1 MQIVM
6 KKKIF
11 LVLLIFSS
19 LVFFGQTGTTNFGI
33 NSGTQGNYNS
43 FFGLDTGP
51 VTTGNENVFVG
62 SYAGY
67 NNTNGN
73 HNIFIGKGSGYQNT
87 TGHSNVLIGH
97 ESGNSVTTAY
107 RNTIIGYK
115 SGHKTTTRDNVFIG
129 YYSGYSNTTGQESAF
144 VGSNSGRSNTTGK
157 YNAFFGNYSGF
168 NNISGSQNVYI
179 GHGAGYHNTSSNNNT
194 YLGNYTGYRNIT
206 GNKNVFLGYSAGYYE
221 TGSNKLYIDNSNTST
236 PLLYGNFA
244 SDQLG
249 INTNSIPTGY
259 TFAVAG
265 KIVAEE
271 IKVQVASAW
280 PDYVFHPA
288 YKLPSLKEVE
298 KHIKTKGQ
306 LTNIPSAKEVEENG
320 IELGEMNA
328 KLLQKIEELTLY
340 ILALNKRME
349 QLEKKAH

>member
-1 MQIVM
+1 M
-6 KKKIF
+6 KTIF
-11 LVLLIFSS
+11 MLLFSTIFCFFFEANSQTTGVFRIGDDQFSS
-19 LVFFGQTGTTNFGI
+19 LVSATGGIGNDGTNAGTGNGNLLLGHGTGANLTNGHWNNFLGYLSGTNNTSGKDNNFLGYLAGRRNTTGSYNNFLGTGAGHDNTTGGHNVFIGYQTGNK
-33 NSGTQGNYNS
+33 NR
-43 FFGLDTGP
+43 TGM
-51 VTTGNENVFVG
+51 ENVC
-62 SYAGY
+62 
-67 NNTNGN
+67 
-73 HNIFIGKGSGYQNT
+73 IGTHAGYQNT
-87 TGHSNVLIGH
+87 TGDRNVHL
-97 ESGNSVTTAY
+97 
-107 RNTIIGYK
+107 GYK
-115 SGHKTTTRDNVFIG
+115 AGAYSGSGDRNVFIG
-129 YYSGYSNTTGQESAF
+129 N
-144 VGSNSGRSNTTGK
+144 
-157 YNAFFGNYSGF
+157 NAGAYAPAGND
-168 NNISGSQNVYI
+168 
-179 GHGAGYHNTSSNNNT
+179 
-194 YLGNYTGYRNIT
+194 
-206 GNKNVFLGYSAGYYE
+206 
-221 TGSNKLYIDNSNTST
+221 KLYIDNSSTST
-236 PLLYGNFA
+236 PLLYGDFA

-259 TFAVAG
+259 TFAVVG